1 MLILIAHHS
10 YIYGQRK
17 HHIIAARF
25 QPNIADNVLREAPF
39 LAETLLDGLIWR
51 SHKSQ
56 ERGWEAPKSA
66 RKTRVFFLGG
76 GFASRNNGL
85 TMFNQYKAWMK
96 TSDSADVSDLGDWSN
111 IQFLSGN
118 LTRSNQ
124 HRDLIWVW
132 NNLSGDLTNMFCI
145 FFQWKWWFVE
155 HLGGFHHQ
163 KMGETKVDKYI
174 DWTPHQDYIWV
185 CGT

>member
-1 MLILIAHHS
+1 MASASITSSRPGSSRTSRTTSCGRHPFWPRLFSMAWFGAPI
-10 YIYGQRK
+10 R
-17 HHIIAARF
+17 ARSVAGKR
-25 QPNIADNVLREAPF
+25 QKVPGRL
-39 LAETLLDGLIWR
+39 
-51 SHKSQ
+51 
-56 ERGWEAPKSA
+56 
-66 RKTRVFFLGG
+66 VFFFWGG